1 MKGSIVREFGVFC
14 LLVGGAAAV
23 IGGVLLVW
31 PPLSLIVGGC
41 LAIWGRFRQSSR
53 RRERGCFFCCAV
65 DCGLWF
71 VADYF

>member
-14 LLVGGAAAV
+14 LLVGGAGAV

-41 LAIWGRFRQSSR
+41 LAIRLGVQVINS
-53 RRERGCFFCCAV
+53 E
-65 DCGLWF
+65 D
-71 VADYF
+71 